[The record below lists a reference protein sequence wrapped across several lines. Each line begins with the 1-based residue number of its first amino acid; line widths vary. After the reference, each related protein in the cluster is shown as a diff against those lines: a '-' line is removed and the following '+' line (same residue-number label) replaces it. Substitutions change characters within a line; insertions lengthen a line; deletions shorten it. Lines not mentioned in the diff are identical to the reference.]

1 MIIFQHLRF
10 SKFFVKFCTEK
21 SVLMR
26 YIYWES
32 VLKNNILLYA
42 WKRSIITLDMNERE
56 RDMQLADKLWREYE
70 PYIRK
75 LCNYKLN
82 RHKEYI
88 DDCVQDVFAALVEA
102 IHKGTKIEYP
112 KTWLTTVTNN
122 MIKDIYSLASKT
134 SDKVISLSEKDLI
147 DDNYFWNDTA
157 FENSNISE
165 EQILSVK
172 EEIIQ
177 MLNEDEQLLL
187 NERFEQKLSIA
198 FIARRYN
205 TTENNIYQKLFRLR
219 SKCRKLIRDYLEQ
232 QY

>member
-1 MIIFQHLRF
+1 M
-10 SKFFVKFCTEK
+10 
-21 SVLMR
+21 
-26 YIYWES
+26 
-32 VLKNNILLYA
+32 
-42 WKRSIITLDMNERE
+42 TLDVNERE

-102 IHKGTKIEYP
+102 LHKGTQIEYP
-112 KTWLTTVTNN
+112 KTWLTTVANN

-157 FENSNISE
+157 FENTNISE
-165 EQILSVK
+165 DQILSIK
-172 EEIIQ
+172 ESIIQ
-177 MLNEDEQLLL
+177 MLSEDEQKLLT
-187 NERFEQKLSIA
+187 ERFEQKLSVVQIA
-198 FIARRYN
+198 KRYN

-219 SKCRKLIRDYLEQ
+219 GKVRQLIKDYFKQ
-232 QY
+232 QH